1 MMTFHPLASDI
12 GWGSWRLCEDGSH
25 PLERIDAAIEAGF
38 TLFDTADIYGTDS
51 AGFGAAEAL
60 LGEML
65 RDRPGLRDHICLA
78 TKGGIRPGIPYDSSR
93 SHLLEALEASL
104 RRLRVERIDL
114 YQIHRRDWLTR
125 PDELAATLDMMV
137 DSGKVGAVGVSNYA
151 PSELAALRAFARTPI
166 LTTQPEFSLWHPQ
179 PLHDGTLDDA
189 MTQGMTVLAWSPL
202 GGGRLAGC
210 TDRLA
215 ETLGALA
222 GQQGVDVAAIAL
234 SWVMAHP
241 AGVIPIVGSQSPE
254 RIRRAADARK
264 VRWTR
269 EDWYRLLEAAIG
281 RRLP

>member
-1 MMTFHPLASDI
+1 MTFHPLASDI

-25 PLERIDAAIEAGF
+25 PLERIDAAIESGF
-38 TLFDTADIYGTDS
+38 TLFDTADIYGADS
-51 AGFGAAEAL
+51 RGFGAAEEL
-60 LGEML
+60 LGRML

-93 SHLLEALEASL
+93 NHLLDGLEASL

-125 PDELAATLDMMV
+125 PDDLGATLDMMV

-151 PSELAALRAFARTPI
+151 PSELAALRAFTRTPI
-166 LTTQPEFSLWHPQ
+166 LTTQPEFSLWRPQ

-189 MTQGMTVLAWSPL
+189 MMHGMTVLAWSPL
-202 GGGRLAGC
+202 GGGRLAHC

-215 ETLGALA
+215 EALRALA
-222 GQQGVDVAAIAL
+222 EQQDVDTAAIAL

-241 AGVIPIVGSQSPE
+241 AGVIPIMGSQSPE
-254 RIRRAADARK
+254 RIRRAADARN
-264 VRWTR
+264 VGWTR
-269 EDWYRLLEAAIG
+269 QAWYGLLEAATG
-281 RRLP
+281 TPLP